1 MQPTTTF
8 AWYPVI
14 TCHTWVTTEN
24 KQCAKNYGANSCL
37 CTQFEYGCIR
47 ALHTYICKCG
57 FVHAWC
63 QCWKLC
69 DKMDRAGECDERF
82 LHDADKHCS
91 WNSEADDVGHRSDF
105 SWRDLATVLTTK
117 IAQKVEINC
126 ENVLCLENRHDQI
139 WKKIWQQLTPF

>member
-1 MQPTTTF
+1 MGRIH
-8 AWYPVI
+8 V
-14 TCHTWVTTEN
+14 
-24 KQCAKNYGANSCL
+24 CAHNSSMGVHVH
-37 CTQFEYGCIR
+37 YI
-47 ALHTYICKCG
+47 HTYASVG
-57 FVHAWC
+57 SYTRGAGAES
-63 QCWKLC
+63 C
-69 DKMDRAGECDERF
+69 DKMDRAGDYDERF
-82 LHDADKHCS
+82 LHDADEHFS